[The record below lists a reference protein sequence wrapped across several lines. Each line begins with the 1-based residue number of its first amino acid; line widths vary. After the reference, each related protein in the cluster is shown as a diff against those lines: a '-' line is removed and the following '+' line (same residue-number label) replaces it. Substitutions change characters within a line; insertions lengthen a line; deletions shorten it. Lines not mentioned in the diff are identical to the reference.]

1 LPRSDRF
8 LAACRGEAVDR
19 TPVWLMRQAGRY
31 LPEYRA
37 IRQTHSLLEICHD
50 PALACEVTLQPVR
63 LFELDA
69 AIVFADILLPLV
81 PMGARL
87 EFVKGEGPVIHNPVR
102 SADDVRGL
110 ASVVPSRDLAFVL
123 RTIELASGALDGL
136 PLIGFA
142 GAPFTLAS
150 YLIEGGPS
158 RHHETTKTFMLTHG
172 AAWHDLLERL
182 ADVTGGYLRAQAA
195 AGAGAVQLF
204 DSWVGCLAPA
214 DYERHVLPYS
224 ARVIAEARSSG
235 VPVIHFGTGTAGLLE
250 LMQRAGA
257 DVLGI
262 DWRVRLED
270 VWQRLGPAARLQG
283 NLDPVALLGPRE
295 EMERAAIDVL
305 AQARGRRGHVFNLG
319 HGVLPQ
325 TPTENVRALVEI
337 VHASSSGS
345 LASSVRRAG

>member
-1 LPRSDRF
+1 MPRSDRF

-37 IRQTHSLLEICHD
+37 VRREHTLLEICHD
-50 PALACEVTLQPVR
+50 PALASEVTLQPVR

-69 AIVFADILLPLV
+69 AIVFADILLPLA

-102 SADDVRGL
+102 SARDV
-110 ASVVPSRDLAFVL
+110 RDLAPVDPARDLPFVL
-123 RTIELASGALDGL
+123 RTIELSLERLDGL

-158 RHHETTKTFMLTHG
+158 RHHDVTKTFMLTDP
-172 AAWHDLLERL
+172 AAWHDLLQRL
-182 ADVTGGYLRAQAA
+182 AEVTGAYLRAQVA
-195 AGAGAVQLF
+195 AGAAAVQLF
-204 DSWVGCLAPA
+204 DSWVGCLGPS

-224 ARVIAEARSSG
+224 ARAIAEARSTG
-235 VPVIHFGTGTAGLLE
+235 APVIHFGTGTAGLLE
-250 LMQRAGA
+250 LMQQAGA
-257 DVLGI
+257 DVLGV
-262 DWRVRLED
+262 DWRVGLDD
-270 VWQRLGPAARLQG
+270 VWERLGPAARLQG

-295 EMERAAIDVL
+295 EMERRALEVL

-325 TPTENVRALVEI
+325 TPVENVRALVET
-337 VHASSSGS
+337 VHA
-345 LASSVRRAG
+345 APAAAPARRAG